1 MRKRRGKD
9 RKKSAASQHADSEAI
24 QTISDDERYAMIAEM
39 AYLFSEQ
46 RGFRGDAALDDW
58 LRAEAEISARLPGIG

>member
-1 MRKRRGKD
+1 MD
-9 RKKSAASQHADSEAI
+9 NAVALVQ
-24 QTISDDERYAMIAEM
+24 
-39 AYLFSEQ
+39 AYLHINGYFTVAEQ